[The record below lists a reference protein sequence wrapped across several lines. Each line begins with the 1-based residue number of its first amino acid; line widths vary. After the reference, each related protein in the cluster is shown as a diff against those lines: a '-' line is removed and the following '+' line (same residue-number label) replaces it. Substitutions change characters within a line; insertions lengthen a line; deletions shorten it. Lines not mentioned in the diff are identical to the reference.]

1 MLNVYFRLDV
11 VIPAGTECLFRRL
24 DRLFCLRARLALN
37 RVCGTEHSSLFSTG
51 LYYKER
57 KIARILKIQIL

>member
-24 DRLFCLRARLALN
+24 SALLPARA
-37 RVCGTEHSSLFSTG
+37 TG
-51 LYYKER
+51 LEQSMR
-57 KIARILKIQIL
+57 D